1 MQKGWLSLTDRVA
14 PIRRNTQTGSENNDR
29 EVDMRTLIVRIS
41 DEETQILMEVNDT
54 FVWMSAELIGL
65 GVDTEELVALLKKVN
80 LQ

>member
-1 MQKGWLSLTDRVA
+1 
-14 PIRRNTQTGSENNDR
+14 
-29 EVDMRTLIVRIS
+29 MRTLIVRIS

-54 FVWMSAELIGL
+54 FGWMSAELIGL